1 MAKLS
6 LEEVEGIAELARL
19 SLTDDEKQMFQDQLS
34 AILDY
39 VEQLQGLDT
48 DNTLASSSALPLDN
62 VMRNDNQVPSFSVD
76 EALSN
81 APAKADNQ
89 FRVKPIL
96 E

>member
-19 SLTDDEKQMFQDQLS
+19 SLTDQEKRLFQDQLS
-34 AILDY
+34 TILNY

-48 DNTLASSSALPLDN
+48 DDVLPSSSPLPLDN
-62 VMRNDNQVPSFSVD
+62 VMRPDQQVPSFSAE
-76 EALSN
+76 EALAN
-81 APAKADNQ
+81 APDKADSQ